1 MQEQQSAAAL
11 QQYEG
16 RVILGVRIAVAVLG
30 VALLVWGIFNG
41 GADDVLKKAIEICT
55 ECIGIG

>member
-1 MQEQQSAAAL
+1 M